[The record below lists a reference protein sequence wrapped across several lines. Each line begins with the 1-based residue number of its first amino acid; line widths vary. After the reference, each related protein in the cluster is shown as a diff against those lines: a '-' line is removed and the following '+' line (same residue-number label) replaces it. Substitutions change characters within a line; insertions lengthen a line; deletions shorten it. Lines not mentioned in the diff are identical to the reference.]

1 MLSLYSFYA
10 AVFKN
15 PLHVL
20 CFKLAKLMLAGR
32 EAHQEVAI
40 APVTACI
47 WAFSVMGGLQMFV
60 GKQSLENVNKLATAT
75 NYPFLFFFIAPL
87 KCRALNTRKL
97 QIVRTLLIILAHSNR
112 QDVTA

>member
-1 MLSLYSFYA
+1 
-10 AVFKN
+10 
-15 PLHVL
+15 
-20 CFKLAKLMLAGR
+20 
-32 EAHQEVAI
+32 
-40 APVTACI
+40 
-47 WAFSVMGGLQMFV
+47 MFV

-75 NYPFLFFFIAPL
+75 NYTLFFFIAPL

>member
-1 MLSLYSFYA
+1 
-10 AVFKN
+10 
-15 PLHVL
+15 
-20 CFKLAKLMLAGR
+20 
-32 EAHQEVAI
+32 
-40 APVTACI
+40 
-47 WAFSVMGGLQMFV
+47 MFV

-75 NYPFLFFFIAPL
+75 SYTFFITPL